1 MIRFERFGS
10 DLGACW
16 LCVGL
21 FCMSFSCIFCREVLP
36 SILYVCR
43 GGFMIR
49 LDRFGS
55 HVGACL
61 LRVGFIFREFCNIFQ
76 ILILC
81 AFFIVCR
88 PRLIWW
94 LVFPTCP
101 QSYDWYMYV
110 VVSVSI
116 SILMDLC
123 HWLRCRSV
131 VRQLCI
137 TFASIDSVC
146 FVIDFLMESDLVFVD
161 FQYIFRP
168 HGVAFQDNANSH
180 ETSFSFVSLD
190 RILYA
195 ARSIF
200 P

>member
-1 MIRFERFGS
+1 MIRFVRFGLY
-10 DLGACW
+10 LGACW

-49 LDRFGS
+49 LGRFGS

-61 LRVGFIFREFCNIFQ
+61 LRVGFIFREFCIIFQ

-101 QSYDWYMYV
+101 QSHDRYMYV
-110 VVSVSI
+110 VVSVLI

-146 FVIDFLMESDLVFVD
+146 FVLSVSRWNWISCSWTFNTFSDRMVLPFRTTRIRMSPPFFLCFL
-161 FQYIFRP
+161 I
-168 HGVAFQDNANSH
+168 AFCMQR
-180 ETSFSFVSLD
+180 V
-190 RILYA
+190 
-195 ARSIF
+195 
-200 P
+200 